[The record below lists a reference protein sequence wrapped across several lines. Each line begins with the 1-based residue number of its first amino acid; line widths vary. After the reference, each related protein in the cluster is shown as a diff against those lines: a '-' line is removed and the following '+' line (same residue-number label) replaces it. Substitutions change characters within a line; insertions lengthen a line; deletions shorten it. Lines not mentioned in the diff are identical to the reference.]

1 MAYLVSLQ
9 GEYESGILSL
19 FIIKIKNAGEGIMQE
34 YYNKKAKECEA
45 VVAQLEQQIARM
57 NSTEAESLKA
67 QMDRVRREMRNYK
80 AALSPVVS

>member
-1 MAYLVSLQ
+1 
-9 GEYESGILSL
+9 
-19 FIIKIKNAGEGIMQE
+19 MQE

-80 AALSPVVS
+80 AALSPVVSQVLNALGCRAFGIAF